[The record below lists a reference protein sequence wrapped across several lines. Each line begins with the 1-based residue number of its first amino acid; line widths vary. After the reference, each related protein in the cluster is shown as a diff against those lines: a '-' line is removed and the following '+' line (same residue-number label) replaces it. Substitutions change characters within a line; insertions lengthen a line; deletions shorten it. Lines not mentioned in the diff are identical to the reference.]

1 MHQPASQHYH
11 DVKSKRDK
19 YFNNP
24 SRKIT
29 TVIAAVQ
36 SVLRSS
42 QNRCRYWFFFE
53 ASSLQPPARLS
64 PDRQTINCAHIFLQ
78 ECVHIIVS
86 SSFLLG
92 LSSWYDMLKGSWFRI
107 FSHWE
112 ENYFHFTRSENV
124 FKDYMVISNIENT
137 FSITSG
143 KKSVWQLRHCGG
155 VLSCCRCVERTP
167 VKAAQTHK
175 KCCTLTNTQLIYTQ
189 ETSLWDSSRLDPNAT
204 HKTKLN

>member
-1 MHQPASQHYH
+1 MVILAVNHCIESVSAPACQHT
-11 DVKSKRDK
+11 
-19 YFNNP
+19 NP
-24 SRKIT
+24 KNQSWD
-29 TVIAAVQ
+29 TV
-36 SVLRSS
+36 
-42 QNRCRYWFFFE
+42 
-53 ASSLQPPARLS
+53 LS
-64 PDRQTINCAHIFLQ
+64 GKNKINCAHIFLQ
-78 ECVHIIVS
+78 ECVHVIVS

-92 LSSWYDMLKGSWFRI
+92 LSSWYDMLKGLWFRI

-155 VLSCCRCVERTP
+155 VLSCSRCVERTP

-204 HKTKLN
+204 HKTKLNLKKK